1 MESYA
6 TNLLVICGHI
16 SFGMD
21 FFTIFLGTPLPQR
34 HMVVVRPGGQFEVI
48 RRLAPGAVCH
58 CRGHDFL
65 DIACRG
71 CRFVIANL
79 HAKPS
84 TLR

>member
-21 FFTIFLGTPLPQR
+21 FFTIFL
-34 HMVVVRPGGQFEVI
+34 
-48 RRLAPGAVCH
+48 AVCH

-71 CRFVIANL
+71 CRFVIAKSQ
-79 HAKPS
+79 AKYAP
-84 TLR
+84 LARP